1 MNVAYPSFSIEFD
14 ERTKLLTVDGDVR
27 TPSIRYLNQMDAVLY
42 DKQFAT
48 EADPRLELYY
58 MYKGVTK
65 ENDRPTFEE
74 NEVRFDITIMPG
86 HRLGKEFNKTLGQ
99 VHEAGPGGFSYP
111 EVYEVISGRA
121 HYLIQQMLDGDLS
134 RVVLVEA
141 REGERVLIPPGW
153 WHFTIN
159 SSSEPL
165 VMSNLLW
172 RGVVADYDPIT
183 RRKGAAYFELHNG
196 SFVRNT
202 NYGRVPE
209 LSRARASPQA
219 AERTA
224 ANRSLYSSFVE
235 SPETYRYLRHPEDFQ
250 SMWRSSPGH
259 SGVSS
264 QQ

>member
-1 MNVAYPSFSIEFD
+1 MTA
-14 ERTKLLTVDGDVR
+14 DGDVR
-27 TPSIRYLNQMDAVLY
+27 APSIRYLNEMDAVLY
-42 DKQFAT
+42 DRQFAV

-58 MYKGVTK
+58 MYKDVTK
-65 ENDRPTFEE
+65 KRDRPTFEV
-74 NEVRFDITIMPG
+74 NELRFDITIMPG

-99 VHEAGPGGFSYP
+99 VHEAGPRGFSYP

-121 HYLIQQMLDGDLS
+121 HYLMQQMRDEDLS

-141 REGERVLIPPGW
+141 REGERVLIQPGW

-159 SSSEPL
+159 PSSEPL

-172 RGVVADYDPIT
+172 RGVLADYDPI
-183 RRKGAAYFELHNG
+183 RRHKGAAYYELHDG

-202 NYGRVPE
+202 NYERVPE
-209 LSRARASPQA
+209 LSRTRASPELA
-219 AERTA
+219 GRTA

-235 SPETYRYLRHPEDFQ
+235 SPETYRYLTHPEDFQ